1 MTASSHFIRLGCL
14 AAAVVLALLPGG
26 ANAQRPPI
34 EAGFLFSEGEYIA
47 PPYAINQVDDEIQ
60 VNGRLVLS
68 IPPLQGPWRRF
79 APPKGVDHWLTTDL
93 ATRLSND
100 NIVMVRDHKHTLR
113 FDQHTQQQD
122 ILAALADWDSGSKR
136 DIAEAT
142 LIGAVAND
150 VDAEPW
156 REWFRSFEP
165 PRDLVSRAEKVLAE
179 AEAVVRANQA
189 RLDWQRRLESA
200 IYGLTVA
207 AMVVSVFAL
216 GHLLS
221 MRPPVGARWN
231 ELDTARDGTRPMVKS
246 LGLIVLMSAFDL
258 CWTLRAAG
266 HDSFR
271 ELNPIGSDMLST
283 PMGMSAFK
291 ASAILLS
298 CLLLLT
304 LRRYRGAQ
312 TATWWMCLVCTLVTF
327 RWLMFES
334 MFLS

>member
-1 MTASSHFIRLGCL
+1 MTSFSQVFRLIY
-14 AAAVVLALLPGG
+14 AVAVVLALAPGG

-34 EAGFLFSEGEYIA
+34 ETGFLFSEGEYIP
-47 PPYAINQVDDEIQ
+47 PPYVISQVDDEIQ
-60 VNGRLVLS
+60 VNGRLVLR

-93 ATRLSND
+93 ANRLGND
-100 NIVMVRDHKHTLR
+100 TIVMVRDHKHTVR
-113 FDQHTQQQD
+113 IDQYTLQSAM
-122 ILAALADWDSGSKR
+122 IAAWADWGSGSKR

-156 REWFRSFEP
+156 QEWFRSYEP
-165 PRDLVSRAEKVLAE
+165 PQNLVSRAQEIVAE
-179 AEAVVRANQA
+179 TEALERANRA
-189 RLDWQRRLESA
+189 HLDWQRRLESML
-200 IYGLTVA
+200 YGLTVV
-207 AMVVSVFAL
+207 AMAVSVFAL

-231 ELDTARDGTRPMVKS
+231 DLDTARDGTRPTVKS

-258 CWTLRAAG
+258 GWTLRAAG
-266 HDSFR
+266 DDSFR

-283 PMGMSAFK
+283 PAGVSAFK
-291 ASAILLS
+291 VIAILLS
-298 CLLLLT
+298 CLLLLA

>member
-1 MTASSHFIRLGCL
+1 MTALLHSTRLGY
-14 AAAVVLALLPGG
+14 AAAVMLALMPGE

-34 EAGFLFSEGEYIA
+34 EAGFLFSEGEYIP
-47 PPYAINQVDDEIQ
+47 PPYVISQVDDEVQ
-60 VNGRLVLS
+60 VNGQLVLR

-100 NIVMVRDHKHTLR
+100 TLVMVRDYKQTLR
-113 FDQHTQQQD
+113 FDQYTHQQA

-136 DIAEAT
+136 DIAEAALT
-142 LIGAVAND
+142 GAIAND
-150 VDAEPW
+150 QDAEPW
-156 REWFRSFEP
+156 REWFRAYEP
-165 PRDLVSRAEKVLAE
+165 PQDLVSRAQKIVAE
-179 AEAVVRANQA
+179 TEALERANRA
-189 RLDWQRRLESA
+189 HLEWQRRLESA
-200 IYGLTVA
+200 LYGLTVV

-231 ELDTARDGTRPMVKS
+231 ELDTARDGTGPMVKS

-258 CWTLRAAG
+258 GWTLRAAG

-283 PMGMSAFK
+283 PVGMSMFK
-291 ASAILLS
+291 VSAILMS
-298 CLLLLT
+298 CLLLLA